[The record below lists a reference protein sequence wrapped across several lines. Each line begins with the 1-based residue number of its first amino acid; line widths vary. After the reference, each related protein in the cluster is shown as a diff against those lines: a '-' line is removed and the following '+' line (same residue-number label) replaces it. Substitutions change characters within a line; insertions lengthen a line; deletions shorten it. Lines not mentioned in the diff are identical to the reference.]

1 MVQDYSESE
10 KSAPIRKDKSSKRVV
25 LKSQTH
31 IKKSNLLQG
40 RIIAVISKLILI
52 KGENNQIYDAHIRG
66 VMESDNADA
75 SLIAV
80 GDWVYFSE
88 TDYINP
94 KSKLKECKIH
104 KVEKRNNIFSRKAVG
119 REPFEQVIASNI
131 DNVLIMASTMQPDY
145 DMELIDK
152 FRITAQLNGL
162 EVCICINK
170 VDLDLEKK
178 YTHDFDIYQKYKLQI
193 FPISL
198 KNHQNVDIMIEHL
211 KGKETLLIG
220 QSGVGKSTLINYLFN
235 EQVQKVNQLS
245 EIKNK
250 GMHTTTF
257 VRMFDY
263 KDQFKIIDAPG
274 INEFEIWGLEQR
286 DLKFY
291 FQEFARYQKK
301 CEFADCTHTHEPNCA
316 VIRAV
321 EKAKIPI
328 LRYKNYYN
336 IFKTLE

>member
-10 KSAPIRKDKSSKRVV
+10 KSAPIRKDKSSKRVI
-25 LKSQTH
+25 LKSH
-31 IKKSNLLQG
+31 HNIKKANLQKG
-40 RIIAVISKLILI
+40 RIIAVISKLILV
-52 KGENNQIYDAHIRG
+52 KGEDNQIYDAHIRG
-66 VMESDNADA
+66 VIDSENTDA
-75 SLIAV
+75 SLLAV
-80 GDWVYFSE
+80 GDWIYFTE

-94 KSKLKECKIH
+94 KSKLKECKIQ
-104 KVEKRNNIFSRKAVG
+104 KVEKRHNIFSRKAIG
-119 REPFEQVIASNI
+119 KEPFEQVIASNI

-152 FRITAQLNGL
+152 FRITGQLNEL
-162 EVCICINK
+162 KVCLCINK
-170 VDLDLEKK
+170 VDLDPENK
-178 YTHDFDIYQKYKLQI
+178 YTQDFDIYQKYKMQI

-198 KNHQNVDIMIEHL
+198 KNHQNVDTLIEYL
-211 KGKETLLIG
+211 QGKETLLIG
-220 QSGVGKSTLINYLFN
+220 QSGVGKSTFINYLFN

-274 INEFEIWGLEQR
+274 INEFDIWGLEQR

-316 VIRAV
+316 VIRAI
-321 EKAKIPI
+321 EKDKIPI